1 MSHKSFTKEN
11 RLITEKDFSR
21 VYRDGR
27 RFEGDFFVFNLL
39 DKEEGKPRIGIVTP
53 KGIGSAVERNRVK
66 RIIRES
72 FRKNKGIFDSYDF
85 IVKPKQEAID
95 LNNPVLAEK
104 FRRDFPA
111 H

>member
-1 MSHKSFTKEN
+1 MSHNSFTKEN
-11 RLITEKDFSR
+11 RLITEKDFSH

-27 RFEGDFFVFNLL
+27 RFEGDFFVFYLL
-39 DKEEGKPRIGIVTP
+39 NKEEGKPRIGIVTS
-53 KGIGSAVERNRVK
+53 KHIGNAVERNRVK

-72 FRKNKGIFDSYDF
+72 FRKNKSIFDSYDF
-85 IVKPKQEAID
+85 IVKPKQKVVD
-95 LNNPVLAEK
+95 LNNPVLAER

>member
-1 MSHKSFTKEN
+1 MSHNSFTKEN
-11 RLITEKDFSR
+11 RLKTEKDFSR

-27 RFEGDFFVFNLL
+27 RFEGDFFVFYLL
-39 DKEEGKPRIGIVTP
+39 EKEEGKPRIGIVTP

-85 IVKPKQEAID
+85 IVKPQKEVID
-95 LNNPVLAEK
+95 FNNPVLAER
-104 FRRDFPA
+104 FREDFPA